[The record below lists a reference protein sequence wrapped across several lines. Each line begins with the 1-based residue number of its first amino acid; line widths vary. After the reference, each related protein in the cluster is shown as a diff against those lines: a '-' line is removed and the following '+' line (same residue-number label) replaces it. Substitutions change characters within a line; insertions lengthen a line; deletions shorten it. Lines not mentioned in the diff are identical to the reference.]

1 MSAGVAVGRIGLQVD
16 VIPRNTNSQQPP
28 TRQQTLPSLCDY
40 SWKLRTPVSL
50 TQEEL
55 KSASAAW
62 LPGQLSEDGKEL
74 NFLTE
79 NDTKFMLRWAEGLLT
94 ETTELQQSESDLLS
108 TVGNGELEK
117 AKQGANQQGCFPVY
131 TQAQRQETPINSQ
144 HLGDPCLP
152 RNLSKTPNKRT
163 FSSLQKCT
171 PSLACATARPDV
183 QWYKCC
189 TGSSPDDI
197 VAQYASGRTV
207 NVVQLDGV
215 LFTFDDPQ
223 AVQVLSTQKAGDVN
237 ARLIR
242 YRHGNASV
250 PIAPVP
256 VGDVARAGSRRAL
269 EPGGHHEQNTTRNHD
284 ITEGAPWYFN
294 FPQKIRGGTSKR
306 PMDSTTDSSEA
317 STPMPHGEH
326 QQAAPRA
333 HMAKR
338 RQLDRNNRTYKGS
351 GLQA

>member
-1 MSAGVAVGRIGLQVD
+1 MSAGVAVGQLGKEKEEQHLLTGLQVD

-79 NDTKFMLRWAEGLLT
+79 NDTKFMLRWAEGLLA
-94 ETTELQQSESDLLS
+94 ETTEFQKSESDLLK
-108 TVGNGELEK
+108 TVNNGEMGK
-117 AKQGANQQGCFPVY
+117 AKQGVNQQGCFPVY

-144 HLGDPCLP
+144 HLGDPFLP
-152 RNLSKTPNKRT
+152 RNTNKTPNKRT
-163 FSSLQKCT
+163 FPSSQKCT

-189 TGSSPDDI
+189 TGSSTDDI

-207 NVVQLDGV
+207 NVLQLDGV

-223 AVQVLSTQKAGDVN
+223 AVQALSTQKTGDVN
-237 ARLIR
+237 
-242 YRHGNASV
+242 S
-250 PIAPVP
+250 
-256 VGDVARAGSRRAL
+256 SRRPACRRQL
-269 EPGGHHEQNTTRNHD
+269 WPDDQQNTTRTHD

-317 STPMPHGEH
+317 PTPMPHGEH
-326 QQAAPRA
+326 QQAAPMA